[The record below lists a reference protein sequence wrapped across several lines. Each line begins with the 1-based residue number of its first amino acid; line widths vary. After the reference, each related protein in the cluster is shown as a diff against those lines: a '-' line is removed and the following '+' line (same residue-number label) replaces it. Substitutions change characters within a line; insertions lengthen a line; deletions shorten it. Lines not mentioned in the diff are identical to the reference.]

1 MKQSILIRVVP
12 ENFNQW
18 RTAHDECCQARLD
31 YGMTDGPV
39 YRDETNPETVLVH
52 LNVED
57 LDKAKGWFMDD
68 RFKAAVGRAGN
79 VSREIWMA
87 TLKQ

>member
-1 MKQSILIRVVP
+1 MKQAILIRVVP
-12 ENFNQW
+12 ENYNQW
-18 RTAHDECCQARLD
+18 RTAHDSCRLARLD

-57 LDKAKGWFMDD
+57 MEKAQGWFRDE
-68 RFKAAVGRAGN
+68 RFKAAVERAGT
-79 VSREIWMA
+79 VSREFWMT